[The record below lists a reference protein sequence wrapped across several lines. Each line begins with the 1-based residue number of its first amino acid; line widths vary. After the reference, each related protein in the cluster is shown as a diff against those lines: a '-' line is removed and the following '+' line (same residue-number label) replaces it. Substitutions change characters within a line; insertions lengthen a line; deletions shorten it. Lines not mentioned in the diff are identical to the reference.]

1 MSSSEAES
9 TGNVTMVAM
18 AAVRLLLMVL
28 MCLVTDAPGPVTTG
42 VFEHL
47 EDGEEI
53 QASRR
58 RAARRVAHAPSTPPG
73 SGVVVARV
81 LPAPSREVVA
91 RRPVHE
97 HARKIP
103 TPAREPSTAA
113 EDH

>member
-1 MSSSEAES
+1 
-9 TGNVTMVAM
+9 MVAM

-47 EDGEEI
+47 EEGEEI

-58 RAARRVAHAPSTPPG
+58 RAAARRVAHAPSTPPR
-73 SGVVVARV
+73 SGAIVVARV
-81 LPAPSREVVA
+81 LPAPSRELAA

-97 HARKIP
+97 HAPKIP
-103 TPAREPSTAA
+103 APAPEPSTAA